1 MIKYNNYYLGNNK
14 TMEKNINIKKIIL
27 SLGIFFII
35 SLISIYSAIP
45 ISSSDLGNI
54 FVKQIIYYIIGIII
68 LLLSY
73 KYTEEILKYHYLFYI
88 GFNFLLLILLFLGIS
103 INGSKCWIILGPI
116 SFQPSEFMKL
126 SLILTEA
133 HLLYKYRHKRSMK
146 NDFMLLFK
154 SLIILLIPSILTFLE
169 PDTGV
174 VIIYFM
180 IIITMILYRGIN
192 KKWYMIFGLI
202 LLIIIGGMVYFYLFQ
217 KELLL
222 DLLGNNLFYRLDRIL
237 NWQQGTGYQLENSLI
252 AIGSA
257 GITGFGIRNIPI
269 YFPESSTD
277 FIFTSF
283 ASCFGLLGCIFL
295 IVIIILFD
303 TSILRIINSK
313 TKVINAYLLVGCFI
327 MILYQQIQNIGM
339 TIALLPITGITLP
352 FISYGGSSLLSYMFI
367 LGIILHIARYQGKY
381 IN

>member
-154 SLIILLIPSILTFLE
+154 SFIILLIPSILTFLE

-202 LLIIIGGMVYFYLFQ
+202 LLIIIGSMVYFYLFQ

-283 ASCFGLLGCIFL
+283 ASCLGLLGCIFL